1 MHTMSFA
8 VARMTKLKADNL
20 VGIGNHDQR
29 KTTNHSNEDIDVSRS
44 HLNYDLVVGRTD
56 NFKTDIEAY
65 INENKASKRAV
76 RKDAVLVNEWI
87 LTSDKDFFE
96 QLDEAETRKYFE
108 TAKQYFAD
116 NYGDENIRYAVVH
129 MDEKTPHMHMGIV
142 PFDDDKKLSAKRIFN
157 REALQRIQ
165 EELPQYLKENGFDVQ
180 RGNKNKERKNLSV
193 PEYKVMREEL
203 KKIETE
209 KQETQ
214 VKLAHTKKQ
223 LDEIKPRDNKKIA
236 SKPTLMNKN
245 KVTVDKSD
253 LADLEQRASFSDN
266 YNQMHARARREAD
279 SLGDKL
285 TRTTWE
291 YNDLERENVRLRK
304 LVGTLQDIVR
314 NVDEFLHKKLGIN
327 LPEKWLE
334 RAGLKEPSKKAPES
348 SQEFDRHKSDELGGP
363 HL

>member
-1 MHTMSFA
+1 M
-8 VARMTKLKADNL
+8 
-20 VGIGNHDQR
+20 
-29 KTTNHSNEDIDVSRS
+29 
-44 HLNYDLVVGRTD
+44 NYDLVAGRTD

-87 LTSDKDFFE
+87 ITSDKDFFE

-165 EELPQYLKENGFDVQ
+165 EELTQYLKENGFDVQ

-193 PEYKVMREEL
+193 PEYKAMREEL

-209 KQETQ
+209 KQEGS
-214 VKLAHTKKQ
+214 VAK
-223 LDEIKPRDNKKIA
+223 
-236 SKPTLMNKN
+236 
-245 KVTVDKSD
+245 
-253 LADLEQRASFSDN
+253 F
-266 YNQMHARARREAD
+266 
-279 SLGDKL
+279 
-285 TRTTWE
+285 
-291 YNDLERENVRLRK
+291 
-304 LVGTLQDIVR
+304 
-314 NVDEFLHKKLGIN
+314 
-327 LPEKWLE
+327 
-334 RAGLKEPSKKAPES
+334 
-348 SQEFDRHKSDELGGP
+348 
-363 HL
+363 

>member
-165 EELPQYLKENGFDVQ
+165 EEFPQYLKENGFDVE

-193 PEYKVMREEL
+193 PEYKAMREEL

-334 RAGLKEPSKKAPES
+334 RAGLKEPSKKAPERS
-348 SQEFDRHKSDELGGP
+348 RELDKHKSDELGGP

>member
-1 MHTMSFA
+1 MCTMSFA

-44 HLNYDLVVGRTD
+44 HLNYDLVAGRTN

-96 QLDEAETRKYFE
+96 QLDETDTREYFE

-116 NYGDENIRYAVVH
+116 NYGEENIRYAVVH

-165 EELPQYLKENGFDVQ
+165 DELPQYLKEHGFDVE

-193 PEYKVMREEL
+193 PEYKTMREDL

-214 VKLAHTKKQ
+214 AKLADTKKQ

-236 SKPTLMNKN
+236 SKPTLLNKN

-253 LADLEQRASFSDN
+253 LADLEQRAVTSDA
-266 YNQMHARARREAD
+266 YN
-279 SLGDKL
+279 
-285 TRTTWE
+285 
-291 YNDLERENVRLRK
+291 LEK
-304 LVGTLQDIVR
+304 FIW
-314 NVDEFLHKKLGIN
+314 K
-327 LPEKWLE
+327 
-334 RAGLKEPSKKAPES
+334 
-348 SQEFDRHKSDELGGP
+348 
-363 HL
+363 

>member
-1 MHTMSFA
+1 MSFV

-44 HLNYDLVVGRTD
+44 HLNYDLVAGRTD

-96 QLDEAETRKYFE
+96 QLDEVETRKYFE

-129 MDEKTPHMHMGIV
+129 LDEKTPHMHMGIV
-142 PFDDDKKLSAKRIFN
+142 PFDDYKKLSAKRIFN

-193 PEYKVMREEL
+193 PEYKTMREDL

-214 VKLAHTKKQ
+214 AKLADTKKQ

-236 SKPTLMNKN
+236 SKSTLLNKN
-245 KVTVDKSD
+245 KVMVDKSD

-279 SLGDKL
+279 SLRDKL
-285 TRTTWE
+285 TRTTWD
-291 YNDLERENVRLRK
+291 YNDLERENERLQK
-304 LVGTLQDIVR
+304 LVGTLQGIVR

-327 LPEKWLE
+327 LPDKWLE
-334 RAGLKEPSKKAPES
+334 RAGLKEPSKKAPER
-348 SQEFDRHKSDELGGP
+348 SQELEKHKSDELGGP

>member
-1 MHTMSFA
+1 MRTMSFA

-44 HLNYDLVVGRTD
+44 HLNYDLVAGRTD

-76 RKDAVLVNEWI
+76 RKDAVLVNEWV
-87 LTSDKDFFE
+87 LTSDKSFFDK
-96 QLDEAETRKYFE
+96 LSDDETKRYFE
-108 TAKQYFAD
+108 TVKEYFAD
-116 NYGDENIRYAVVH
+116 NFGDENIRYAVVH

-193 PEYKVMREEL
+193 PEYKAMREDL

-214 VKLAHTKKQ
+214 AKLADTKKQ
-223 LDEIKPRDNKKIA
+223 LDEIKPRDNKKIV
-236 SKPTLMNKN
+236 SKPTLLNKN
-245 KVTVDKSD
+245 KVMVDKSD

-279 SLGDKL
+279 SLRDKL
-285 TRTTWE
+285 TRTTWD

-327 LPEKWLE
+327 LPDKWLE

-348 SQEFDRHKSDELGGP
+348 SQELEKHKSDELGGP

>member
-1 MHTMSFA
+1 MSFS

-44 HLNYDLVVGRTD
+44 HLNYDLVAGRTN

-96 QLDEAETRKYFE
+96 QLDETDTRKYFE

-165 EELPQYLKENGFDVQ
+165 DELPQYLKEHGFDVE

-193 PEYKVMREEL
+193 PEYKAMREDL

-214 VKLAHTKKQ
+214 AKLADTQKK

-236 SKPTLMNKN
+236 SKPTLLNKN
-245 KVTVDKSD
+245 KVTVDKND
-253 LADLEQRASFSDN
+253 LTDLEQRAVTSDA
-266 YNQMHARARREAD
+266 YNLEAIRLKVD
-279 SLGDKL
+279 NRSLRNELSEAKGQSYELKK
-285 TRTTWE
+285 E
-291 YNDLERENVRLRK
+291 NERLHK
-304 LVGTLQDIVR
+304 LVGTLQNIVR
-314 NVDEFLHKKLGIN
+314 NVDEFLNKKLGIN
-327 LPEKWLE
+327 LPDKWLE
-334 RAGLKEPSKKAPES
+334 RAGLKES
-348 SQEFDRHKSDELGGP
+348 SQDTLKTSQEHSKNKSEEIQGP

>member
-1 MHTMSFA
+1 MRTMSFA

-44 HLNYDLVVGRTD
+44 HLNYDLVAGRTD

-76 RKDAVLVNEWI
+76 RKDAVLVNEWV
-87 LTSDKDFFE
+87 LTSDKSFFDK
-96 QLDEAETRKYFE
+96 LSDDETKRYFE
-108 TAKQYFAD
+108 TVKEYFAD
-116 NYGDENIRYAVVH
+116 NFGDENIRYAVVH

-157 REALQRIQ
+157 REALQHIQ

-193 PEYKVMREEL
+193 PEYKAMREEL

-214 VKLAHTKKQ
+214 AKLADTKKQ

-236 SKPTLMNKN
+236 SKPTLLNKN
-245 KVTVDKSD
+245 KVIVDKSD

-279 SLGDKL
+279 SLRDKL
-285 TRTTWE
+285 TRTTWD

-327 LPEKWLE
+327 LPDKWLE

-348 SQEFDRHKSDELGGP
+348 SQELDRHKSDELGGP

>member
-1 MHTMSFA
+1 
-8 VARMTKLKADNL
+8 
-20 VGIGNHDQR
+20 
-29 KTTNHSNEDIDVSRS
+29 

-165 EELPQYLKENGFDVQ
+165 EEFPQYLKENGFDVE

-193 PEYKVMREEL
+193 PEYKAMREEL

>member
-1 MHTMSFA
+1 MSMV
-8 VARMTKLKADNL
+8 VARMQKMKAPNL
-20 VGIGNHDQR
+20 IGLGNHTQR
-29 KTTNHSNEDIDVSRS
+29 KTDNHSNKDIDVSRS
-44 HLNYDLVVGRTD
+44 YLNYDLVNRTD
-56 NFKTDIEAY
+56 NYKTDIQQF
-65 INENKASKRAV
+65 INDNKSSSRAV
-76 RKDAVLVNEWI
+76 RKDAVLINEWI
-87 LTSDKDFFE
+87 ITSDNQFFKDKDDKEIKDFFE
-96 QLDEAETRKYFE
+96 QSKD
-108 TAKQYFAD
+108 YFAEKF
-116 NYGDENIRYAVVH
+116 GDENIRYAQVH
-129 MDEKTPHMHMGIV
+129 LDETTPHMHLGIV
-142 PFDDDKKLSAKRIFN
+142 PFNAENKLSAKTVFN
-157 REALQRIQ
+157 RQALQAVQ
-165 EELPQYLKENGFDVQ
+165 DELPTYLQERGFNLE
-180 RGNKNKERKNLSV
+180 RGEKGSERKNLSV
-193 PEYKVMREEL
+193 PEYKAMREDL

-214 VKLAHTKKQ
+214 AKLADTKKQ

-279 SLGDKL
+279 SLRDKL
-285 TRTTWE
+285 TRTTWD

-348 SQEFDRHKSDELGGP
+348 SQELDRHKSDELGGP